1 MVDFALSPE
10 QAEIQ
15 KLAAKFAQNEM
26 LPAAP
31 KYDKSGEFPHD
42 VLKKAHENGLMNLSI
57 PQEYGGMGL
66 GIFDTC
72 LVVEEFAAACTGI
85 TSSIFANELALGPII
100 IGGSAEAKE
109 RFLKPF
115 TADFKL
121 ASFGLT
127 EPNAGSDA
135 MGLKTQVKKEGDGYT
150 LNGVKQFITNA
161 PHAAL
166 FTIFAT
172 HDPSKKHK
180 GLSCFVVEKGTK
192 GLSVGKEEDK
202 LGQRCS
208 PVAEVRLEDVHV
220 PKENLVGEEMKGAQV
235 CLQTLDRSRPAI
247 GALGVGVARAA
258 LENSV
263 KYSTQRQQF
272 GVPIA
277 SFQAIQFKIAE
288 MAKDL
293 QAARWLVWHAAWMV
307 DRGERASLF
316 SSMAKC
322 FAADVAM
329 AASTEAVQV
338 HGGYGYIKEFP
349 VEKLMRD
356 AKLLQIYEGTNEIQ
370 RLVIAREILEAA
382 TGKRW

>member
-10 QAEIQ
+10 QLEIQ
-15 KLAAKFAQNEM
+15 KMANKFAQNEM
-26 LPAAP
+26 LPVAA
-31 KYDKSGEFPHD
+31 KLDKSGEFPHD
-42 VLKKAHENGLMNLSI
+42 VLKKAHENGLMNLSV
-57 PQEYGGMGL
+57 PDEYGGPGL

-72 LVVEEFAAACTGI
+72 LVVEELAAACTGI
-85 TSSIFANELALGPII
+85 TSSIFANELALGPVI
-100 IGGSAEAKE
+100 IGGSPAQKE
-109 RFLKPF
+109 RLLKPF
-115 TADFKL
+115 TESFRL
-121 ASFGLT
+121 AAFALT

-135 MGLKTQVKKEGDGYT
+135 MGLKCSIRKEGDGYT

-161 PHAAL
+161 PHASL
-166 FTIFAT
+166 FTVFAT
-172 HDPSKKHK
+172 HDPGKKHK
-180 GLSCFVVEKGTK
+180 GISCVAVPRKAKGVA
-192 GLSVGKEEDK
+192 VGKEEDK

-208 PVAEVRLEDVHV
+208 PVSEVRFEDVHV
-220 PKENLVGEEMKGAQV
+220 PKDDLIGEEQKGALV

-263 KYSTQRQQF
+263 KYSVQRQQF

-277 SFQAIQFKIAE
+277 SFQAIQFKIAN

-307 DRGERASLF
+307 DRGEKAAMY

-322 FAADVAM
+322 FAADAAM
-329 AASTEAVQV
+329 EASTEAVQV

-370 RLVIAREILEAA
+370 RLVIARELLEQA